1 MDTIICTNISDIW
14 QKYNIFGEKSC
25 LKNKIKS
32 YVKLLCNLR
41 YSLWITVKEKVWISS
56 KQKVI
61 HIDKIC

>member
-32 YVKLLCNLR
+32 YVKLLCNLE
-41 YSLWITVKEKVWISS
+41 YFLWITLKGNVWISYKKS
-56 KQKVI
+56 YP
-61 HIDKIC
+61 H